1 MPIGAADTWF
11 SYFFFAQRGQG
22 YLSYLFFLP
31 IGASDTCLFFFP
43 PIAHRGLGYLQWF
56 TLCLKFGPSVEWIH
70 FLTRLVFGPSGPRIP
85 ARIIFFSFA
94 HRGLGYLLWFFFLA
108 HRGCGY
114 LLSFLFFITRQDFH
128 GCKYV
133 GSVGCCIIC
142 NFCTILAADR
152 LVVCEWFFCL
162 PRGMTCNSAKWV
174 LRPWWKSAR
183 HVRVAANSAGG
194 SWVC

>member
-85 ARIIFFSFA
+85 ARIIFFFLCPSGPRIPA
-94 HRGLGYLLWFFFLA
+94 LIFFLGPSGLRIPA
-108 HRGCGY
+108 LILVFHHPSGLSWLQICWFCGLLHY
-114 LLSFLFFITRQDFH
+114 LQFLH
-128 GCKYV
+128 N
-133 GSVGCCIIC
+133 SCCWSLGGVWV
-142 NFCTILAADR
+142 IL
-152 LVVCEWFFCL
+152 LL
-162 PRGMTCNSAKWV
+162 AKGND
-174 LRPWWKSAR
+174 LQF
-183 HVRVAANSAGG
+183 G
-194 SWVC
+194 